1 MENSLANSKDLP
13 IQRHFGNTISLKTR
27 FAEYVFFWGPP
38 PPRSLPIISWV
49 TEKNQF
55 VCYENS

>member
-38 PPRSLPIISWV
+38 PQDLYQLLV
-49 TEKNQF
+49 G
-55 VCYENS
+55 